1 MTIVYFTPGP
11 SQLYPTV
18 NAHIRQALKL
28 DVCSISHR
36 GDLFKKIYKQAV
48 DGIRQLLSV
57 PVTHEIA
64 FLSSSLEAMERIIE
78 NVVIKKSYH
87 VIDGAFSQK
96 WYDMAL
102 SLGKKSFSTTL
113 ELSKPVNA
121 LSIPKNT
128 ELICITHNETSTG
141 IMIPFPE
148 IYKIKQKNP
157 TIPIA
162 LDVVSSAP
170 YANID
175 FKYIDI
181 AFFSVQKG
189 LGLPAGLSVLIVNKN
204 ITHKSV
210 GSYHTFKEL
219 FDKSINY
226 QTPET
231 PNVLDIYLV
240 AQVTKDMQ
248 KKGVETIRQETEEK
262 ANMLYDFFEKNKIGK
277 PFILD
282 KKYRSKTTI
291 VIDVHNKSEEIV
303 SILKKKGMIVGK
315 GYGEHKNNHIRIANF
330 PQHSILMI
338 KKLIKNIKKIILQS

>member
-1 MTIVYFTPGP
+1 MTNIYFTPGP

-18 NAHIRQALKL
+18 NSHIRQALKQ
-28 DVCSISHR
+28 DICSISHR

-102 SLGKKSFSTTL
+102 SLGKKSTSATL
-113 ELSKPVNA
+113 ELSKPVNS
-121 LSIPKNT
+121 LTFPKDT
-128 ELICITHNETSTG
+128 EFICITHNETSTG
-141 IMIPFPE
+141 IMIPLPE
-148 IYKIKQKNP
+148 IYKIKQKYP

-189 LGLPAGLSVLIVNKN
+189 LGLPAGLSVLIVNKDL
-204 ITHKSV
+204 TQKSI
-210 GSYHTFKEL
+210 GSYHSFKEL

-240 AQVTKDMQ
+240 ARVTRDMLR
-248 KKGVETIRQETEEK
+248 KGIHTIRKETEEK

-282 KKYRSKTTI
+282 KKYRSPTTI
-291 VIDVHNKSEEIV
+291 VIDVNNKAEEIV
-303 SILKKKGMIVGK
+303 TPLKKKGMIVGK

-330 PQHSILMI
+330 PQHSVQMM
-338 KKLIKNIKKIILQS
+338 KRLISAFRVLK